1 MVLSSV
7 HQDSNGVVE
16 NTHEK
21 EEEEE
26 DDSIGHVDTG
36 VSQTKLKINK
46 GDTK

>member
-7 HQDSNGVVE
+7 HQDSEGVVE
-16 NTHEK
+16 DTHEK
-21 EEEEE
+21 EEKEE